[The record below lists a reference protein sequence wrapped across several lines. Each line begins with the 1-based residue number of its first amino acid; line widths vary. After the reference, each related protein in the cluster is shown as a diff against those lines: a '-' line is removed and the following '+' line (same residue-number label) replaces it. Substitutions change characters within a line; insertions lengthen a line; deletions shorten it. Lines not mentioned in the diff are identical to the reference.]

1 MSRGDGHWSAKQAGG
16 RGLEDLQ
23 KARVLR
29 WISGQTERR
38 MVHFRRRLS
47 RTGGD
52 ACCTQHCT
60 AEGGRRFAGSCK
72 SDLLVVYIRRKA
84 RWLPLVTR
92 RVKMFSRLG
101 GDGSGL
107 TV

>member
-1 MSRGDGHWSAKQAGG
+1 
-16 RGLEDLQ
+16 LEDLQ

-52 ACCTQHCT
+52 ACYS
-60 AEGGRRFAGSCK
+60 AEGEGERRFAGSLQGGIVD
-72 SDLLVVYIRRKA
+72 DLLAVSTWQYTVRRN
-84 RWLPLVTR
+84 LQEGPLVAVGYMCTR

-107 TV
+107 AV